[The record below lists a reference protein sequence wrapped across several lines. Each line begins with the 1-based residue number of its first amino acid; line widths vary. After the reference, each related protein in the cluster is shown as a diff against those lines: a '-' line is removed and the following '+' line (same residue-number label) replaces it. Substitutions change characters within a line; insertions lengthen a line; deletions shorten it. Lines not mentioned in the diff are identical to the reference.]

1 MNLLIIGHDVDD
13 IAKEVWVA
21 NTNYTILNMSPFM
34 WGKDFEKLYK
44 KSKDL
49 IVVSTE
55 HQFVTRGI
63 DDFIELM
70 RKYKFTPVFI
80 TNDKDSVIR
89 CMHTAVEDDLEDA
102 ILYFGDKSGEKYPE
116 FIGILQDLLKMKG

>member
-1 MNLLIIGHDVDD
+1 
-13 IAKEVWVA
+13 
-21 NTNYTILNMSPFM
+21 MSPFM

-80 TNDKDSVIR
+80 TNDKD
-89 CMHTAVEDDLEDA
+89 TKN
-102 ILYFGDKSGEKYPE
+102 Y
-116 FIGILQDLLKMKG
+116 